1 MHFIPLSVKS
11 RKWQHLLG
19 GFMKRGNNVNKIK
32 ATVLKAPENGVLK
45 DTASDYSDTA
55 LLLVSQY
62 QKQKHKNRTETAE
75 G

>member
-1 MHFIPLSVKS
+1 
-11 RKWQHLLG
+11 
-19 GFMKRGNNVNKIK
+19 MKRGNNVNKIK

-45 DTASDYSDTA
+45 DTASDYLDTA
-55 LLLVSQY
+55 LLVSQY